1 MSDIG
6 KPQPRVLFYVQ
17 HLLGIGHL
25 ARASRIA
32 RALVEDGFD
41 VTMVT
46 GGTAVQNFPGPGIKH
61 VELPPVAAGDAG
73 FSGLVDLAGNPV
85 DDAFRDRRRDM
96 LLAAFRD
103 FRPNIV
109 IIEAFPFGRRQ
120 VRFEL
125 LPLLE
130 EIAGLKERPIVLS
143 SLRDILQE
151 RSKPGR
157 DEESVALAT
166 SLFDGILVHGDPTF
180 ARLEDSFSLAG
191 KIADRVLYTGLVAAP
206 PPAPASERFDI
217 LVSAG
222 GGAVGSALNE
232 AAIGAARA
240 LPQALRWCLIAG
252 PNLPKAAFDATV
264 EHAPDNVSV
273 VRFRPDFP
281 SLLAAARLSVSQ
293 SGYNTACDILRAG
306 CRAVF
311 VPFTAGGE
319 TEQTARALRLEKL
332 GLATVVSE
340 SALSPESL
348 TRAIGSALD
357 RSQQPVPP
365 LDLDGAQKT
374 ATILRALLAG
384 TPVSDLARQ
393 TSPR

>member
-1 MSDIG
+1 MPG
-6 KPQPRVLFYVQ
+6 PRVFFYVQ
-17 HLLGIGHL
+17 HLLGIGHI

-32 RALVEDGFD
+32 RALVGDGFD

-46 GGTAVQNFPGPGIKH
+46 GGAPVQGFPGAGIKH
-61 VELPPVAAGDAG
+61 VELPPVVAGDAG

-85 DDAFRDRRRDM
+85 DDAFRDRRRDL
-96 LLAAFRD
+96 LLAAFREI
-103 FRPNIV
+103 RPDIV

-125 LPLLE
+125 LPLLD
-130 EIAGLKERPIVLS
+130 EIAGMKERPIVLS

-151 RSKPGR
+151 KSKPGR

-166 SLFDGILVHGDPTF
+166 SHFDGILVHGDPSF
-180 ARLEDSFSLAG
+180 ARLEDSFSLAER
-191 KIADRVLYTGLVAAP
+191 IADRVIYTGLVAAP
-206 PPAPASERFDI
+206 RPAPPSERFDI

-222 GGAVGSALNE
+222 GGAVGAALNE

-240 LPQALRWCLIAG
+240 LPKALRWCLIAG
-252 PNLPKAAFDATV
+252 PNLPQTAFEATV
-264 EHAPDNVSV
+264 DSAPDNVSV

-293 SGYNTACDILRAG
+293 SGYNTVCDILRAG

-332 GLATVVSE
+332 GLATVVPE
-340 SALSPESL
+340 CTLSPEGL
-348 TRAIGSALD
+348 TRAIETALQ
-357 RSQQPVPP
+357 RPTQNLPP
-365 LDLDGAQKT
+365 LDLDGARRT
-374 ATILRALLAG
+374 SSILRALLAG
-384 TPVSDLARQ
+384 TSVSDLARQ
-393 TSPR
+393 TSVR

>member
-1 MSDIG
+1 MSDVEKSG
-6 KPQPRVLFYVQ
+6 PRVFFYVQ

-32 RALVEDGFD
+32 RALAADGFD

-46 GGTAVQNFPGPGIKH
+46 GGTPVQGFPGPGTRH

-73 FSGLVDLAGNPV
+73 FSGLVDLAGHPV
-85 DDAFRDRRRDM
+85 DDAFRDHRRRR
-96 LLAAFRD
+96 LLAAFRET
-103 FRPNIV
+103 RPDV
-109 IIEAFPFGRRQ
+109 VVIEAFPFGRRQ

-125 LPLLE
+125 LPLLD
-130 EIAGLKERPIVLS
+130 EIAGMQERPIVLS

-166 SLFDGILVHGDPTF
+166 RRFDGILVHGDPSF

-191 KIADRVLYTGLVAAP
+191 AIADRVIYTGLVPAP

-222 GGAVGSALNE
+222 GGAVGATLNE
-232 AAIGAARA
+232 AAIAAARA

-252 PNLPKAAFDATV
+252 PNLPQAAFDTTVAT
-264 EHAPDNVSV
+264 APDNVHV
-273 VRFRPDFP
+273 TRFRPDFP

-293 SGYNTACDILRAG
+293 SGYNTVCDILRAG

-319 TEQTARALRLEKL
+319 TEQTARALRLERL

-348 TRAIGSALD
+348 TRAIATTMERPMPS
-357 RSQQPVPP
+357 VPP
-365 LDLDGAQKT
+365 LDLDGAAKT
-374 ATILRALLAG
+374 ATILHRLLAG
-384 TPVSDLARQ
+384 SRVSDLARE
-393 TSPR
+393 SAAR